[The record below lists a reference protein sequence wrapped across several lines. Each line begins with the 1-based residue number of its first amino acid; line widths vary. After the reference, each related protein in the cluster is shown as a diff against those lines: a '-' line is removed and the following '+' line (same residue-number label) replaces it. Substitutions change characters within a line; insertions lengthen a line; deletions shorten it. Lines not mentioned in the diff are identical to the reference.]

1 MKALFYNAYFL
12 PIFDYC
18 CTVWGK
24 NNKTY
29 INKIYM
35 AQKRIARLILAKPK
49 RSPTSKLFKQL
60 NWLTFT
66 DRCKYHCAVIVYKTM
81 NNMTPI
87 YMSEI
92 ITFAKNETYSLR
104 SSVHNDLV
112 VKTKPHREI
121 FQRYICLLWYEYS
134 E

>member
-1 MKALFYNAYFL
+1 
-12 PIFDYC
+12 
-18 CTVWGK
+18 
-24 NNKTY
+24 
-29 INKIYM
+29 M

-49 RSPTSKLFKQL
+49 RSPTSELFKQL

-112 VKTKPHREI
+112 VKTKPRTKYYKDTFAYYSMNIWNETPIYLRNCASLTSFKHD
-121 FQRYICLLWYEYS
+121 YKKYLLNHS
-134 E
+134 